1 MSYVTL
7 CIGII
12 LLFFCSVYLV
22 RGSVAMAIKFEIPPI
37 VIGLTIVAFGTS
49 APELVISMRSALLGS
64 TGLAIGNIVGSNI
77 ANILLVLGLPALI
90 CVMDCKQPFVKR
102 NFLFVIGSSLIFI
115 ALCNLGPLTPWHGII
130 LLALMTG
137 FLIETAFCASQSLEK
152 TTIGIET
159 KELIDEISGLLDR
172 NLLIA
177 VYMIFG
183 LIGLPLAAHLT
194 VTSGVQ
200 IARDFGV
207 SETTIGLS
215 LVAFGTSLPELSTTL
230 AAALRGQSGLA
241 LGNVLGSNLFNILA
255 IMGLVTLVAPINV
268 PDDILNLDLWIMMAA
283 ALTLVPFIFFNV
295 KLTRL
300 SGLAFVGLYL
310 LYIFNVL
317 VQRQSGLDVAALSS
331 L

>member
-1 MSYVTL
+1 MTYVTL
-7 CIGII
+7 CIGIL
-12 LLFFCSVYLV
+12 LLFFCSDYLV

-37 VIGLTIVAFGTS
+37 IIGLTIVAFGTS
-49 APELVISMRSALLGS
+49 APELVISLRSALIGS
-64 TGLAIGNIVGSNI
+64 TGLAIGNVVGSNI
-77 ANILLVLGLPALI
+77 ANIFLVLGLPALI
-90 CVMDCKQPFVKR
+90 CATDCKQPLVKR
-102 NFLFVIGSSLIFI
+102 NSLFVIGSSLIFI
-115 ALCNLGPLTPWHGII
+115 ALCNLGPLTLWHGII
-130 LLALMTG
+130 LLTLMTG
-137 FLIETAFCASQSLEK
+137 FLIETAFWASQSLEK

-159 KELIDEISGLLDR
+159 KELIGGISDLLGR

-183 LIGLPLAAHLT
+183 LIGLPVAAHLT

-207 SETTIGLS
+207 SETTIGLT
-215 LVAFGTSLPELSTTL
+215 LVAFGTSLPELATTL

-268 PDDILNLDLWIMMAA
+268 PDVILNIDLWIMMAA
-283 ALTLVPFIFFNV
+283 ALAIVPFIFFNV
-295 KLTRL
+295 KMTRL
-300 SGLAFVGLYL
+300 SGLAFVGFYL

-317 VQRQSGLDVAALSS
+317 VQRQSGLDVAVLSS
-331 L
+331 F